1 MAFYRNCGGV
11 VLQEQMQKTK
21 KSFELKNGAAF
32 ASSDVIKTKSNCLN
46 IGEILRACVINY
58 IDKSKPKNTALDYIK
73 IIIKNV
79 ERFLINDE
87 RSRVSFAIS
96 MIGCGVGWPDIAD
109 VFKIYRAYFTK
120 LQNFDKICD
129 VIVVKTIL
137 KRY

>member
-1 MAFYRNCGGV
+1 MFLGSGVSMAFYRNCGGV

-46 IGEILRACVINY
+46 IGEILRDCVINY
-58 IDKSKPKNTALDYIK
+58 IDKSKLKNPVLYNIK

-87 RSRVSFAIS
+87 RSRVSFAIP
-96 MIGCGVGWPDIAD
+96 MIGCGIG
-109 VFKIYRAYFTK
+109 
-120 LQNFDKICD
+120 
-129 VIVVKTIL
+129 
-137 KRY
+137 